1 MRMAPLVRRIS
12 FKNTN
17 FKNHNDYKHCFKIQG
32 NGYTLKSREDIH
44 EYICTQACVCVY
56 ICIYMFMHT

>member
-44 EYICTQACVCVY
+44 EYICT
-56 ICIYMFMHT
+56 